1 MSRWQKLTG
10 MNRREFL
17 HLGLVGTTST
27 ILGGNALAEAVQG
40 YAHAGAFKFPAPVYR
55 TLGRTGSRSRWSGS
69 APC

>member
-1 MSRWQKLTG
+1 MSRRYKLSG
-10 MNRREFL
+10 MNRRQFL